1 MAEHGDWIPPNQ
13 YGFHRGRSPLD
24 CVAAVVCDFLA
35 GFGAGQ
41 SSFALALDLK
51 GAFNAVLPGE
61 LFKQLRDLGL
71 PGRLINFISFLTAKR
86 NLFFSAADTSPRV
99 GGVGVPQGGVL
110 SPILFNLHLRLL
122 NRYLP
127 SDVRA
132 AMYADDLLPYVR
144 GSGAAYTLGMLE
156 SAVMSL
162 TPWLGGLGLSI
173 SPSKSQLC
181 LHQGPGRPWG
191 CLGPGWR
198 PPCSLS
204 AIPEVSRRDSGCPA
218 HLGSPY

>member
-1 MAEHGDWIPPNQ
+1 M
-13 YGFHRGRSPLD
+13 
-24 CVAAVVCDFLA
+24 AAVVCDFLA

-51 GAFNAVLPGE
+51 GAFNAVLPDE

-86 NLFFSAADTSPRV
+86 KLFFSAEDTSHRV
-99 GGVGVPQGGVL
+99 CGVGVPQGGVL

-122 NRYLP
+122 NGYLP
-127 SDVRA
+127 PDVRA
-132 AMYADDLLPYVR
+132 AMYADDLLLYVR
-144 GSGAAYTLGMLE
+144 GSDSGVCAEHAGVGCDVSYSLARRLGPLYLAFQE
-156 SAVMSL
+156 PAVR
-162 TPWLGGLGLSI
+162 
-173 SPSKSQLC
+173 

-204 AIPEVSRRDSGCPA
+204 AISEVSRRDSGRPA
-218 HLGSPY
+218 HLGSPH